1 VVSDGPY
8 RWVRHPSYVGLLVA
22 LAGLGLMLTDWAS
35 LAVAVLLPLATLV
48 WRIRVEERALR
59 DGLGAAYGD
68 YAAGRKR
75 LLPGVW

>member
-1 VVSDGPY
+1 
-8 RWVRHPSYVGLLVA
+8 
-22 LAGLGLMLTDWAS
+22 MLTDWVS
-35 LAVAVLLPLATLV
+35 LGAAVLLPLATLG

-75 LLPGVW
+75 LLPGIW